1 MYFSKINILFGDF
14 SITYSWVIEGNSFL
28 KYFQMRPLIVMY
40 DLRQVLKSRVVKYTH
55 VTGISNVVLRIFLF

>member
-14 SITYSWVIEGNSFL
+14 SIAYSWVIEGDSFL

-40 DLRQVLKSRVVKYTH
+40 DLRQVLKSHVVKYTH
-55 VTGISNVVLRIFLF
+55 VTGVSNVVLKIFLF